1 MNDGLRGNMSERVV
15 ARLLS
20 HRDIAFLVLIALIV
34 MAVFTLTTDTFLTAI
49 SFQVMGFQVAEV
61 ALLSLAVMLSML
73 TGGIDL
79 SVVSI
84 SAISAIVI
92 AKLFAMTDAATTGTA
107 SIGIVL
113 AICAAGLATGAAC
126 GVLNGFLIARLRI
139 TPILATLATLQIL
152 NGIGI
157 GWTGGN
163 ALYGMPDNFLNIG
176 GGYVAKVPIP
186 IIVLAGGAILTA
198 IFVNRT
204 GMGLRLKLIGASETA
219 AHYSGLNP
227 RRVLYATYIASGLLA
242 SLAGIVIASHAASA
256 SADYGTSYLLLA
268 IVIVVLGGVNPLGG
282 FGTVVGVLLSAFILQ
297 MVSTGFNMVGF
308 NAFAYQIAQGAILIV
323 VIGLNTLGQRYGGG
337 WRTGLLALVRRRP
350 PDAAA
355 VEPPPETPPVPA
367 ASPPPPSGG
376 SERLS
381 DPAT

>member
-1 MNDGLRGNMSERVV
+1 MNALRGDLSGRVV

-20 HRDIAFLVLIALIV
+20 QRDTAFLVVIALIV
-34 MAVFTLTTDTFLTAI
+34 LAIFTLTTNTFFTTI

-92 AKLFAMTDAATTGTA
+92 AKLFATTDAATTGTT
-107 SIGIVL
+107 STWVVIGICV
-113 AICAAGLATGAAC
+113 AGLAAGAGC

-163 ALYGMPDNFLNIG
+163 ALYGMPNNFLNLG

-186 IIVLAGGAILTA
+186 ILFLAGAGILTA
-198 IFVNRT
+198 VFVNRT
-204 GMGLRLKLIGASETA
+204 GMGLRIKLIGANETA
-219 AHYSGLNP
+219 ARYSGLNP
-227 RRVLYATYIASGLLA
+227 TRVLYATYIASGLLA
-242 SLAGIVIASHAASA
+242 ALAGIVIASRAASA

-268 IVIVVLGGVNPLGG
+268 IVVVVLGGVNPLGG
-282 FGTVVGVLLSAFILQ
+282 FGTVLGVLLSAFILQ

-337 WRTGLLALVRRRP
+337 WRTGLLTLVRGRRAV
-350 PDAAA
+350 AAE
-355 VEPPPETPPVPA
+355 EPPP
-367 ASPPPPSGG
+367 GG
-376 SERLS
+376 PDRLS

>member
-1 MNDGLRGNMSERVV
+1 MNWLRGNLSERVV
-15 ARLLS
+15 SRLVS
-20 HRDIAFLVLIALIV
+20 QRDLWFLVLLAAAVIAT
-34 MAVFTLTTDTFLTAI
+34 FSLTTDTFLTTI

-92 AKLFAMTDAATTGTA
+92 AKLFATTDAATTGTT
-107 SIGIVL
+107 STWIV
-113 AICAAGLATGAAC
+113 AGICAAGLAAGAAC
-126 GVLNGFLIARLRI
+126 GALNGFLIARLRI

-163 ALYGMPDNFLNIG
+163 ALYGLPNNFLKIG
-176 GGYVAKVPIP
+176 GGYVAGVPIP
-186 IIVLAGGAILTA
+186 MLFLAGAAVVTA

-204 GMGLRLKLIGASETA
+204 GMGLRIKLIGANETA

-227 RRVLYATYIASGLLA
+227 PRVIYATYIASGLLA
-242 SLAGIVIASHAASA
+242 ALAGIVIASRAASA
-256 SADYGTSYLLLA
+256 NADYGTSYLLLA
-268 IVIVVLGGVNPLGG
+268 IVIIVLGGVNPLGG
-282 FGTVVGVLLSAFILQ
+282 FGTVLGVLLSAFVLQ

-308 NAFAYQIAQGAILIV
+308 NAFAYQIAQGAILV
-323 VIGLNTLGQRYGGG
+323 LVIGLNTLGQRFGGG
-337 WRTGLLALVRRRP
+337 WRTGLVSLLRRRRAGEP
-350 PDAAA
+350 A
-355 VEPPPETPPVPA
+355 VA
-367 ASPPPPSGG
+367 PPS
-376 SERLS
+376 LS
-381 DPAT
+381 VPPNPEEP

>member
-1 MNDGLRGNMSERVV
+1 VSLLRSDLSERVV

-20 HRDIAFLVLIALIV
+20 QRDIAFLVALSL
-34 MAVFTLTTDTFLTAI
+34 AVLATFSLATDTFLTTI
-49 SFQVMGFQVAEV
+49 SFQVMGFQVSEV

-92 AKLFAMTDAATTGTA
+92 AKLFATTDAATTGMA
-107 SIGIVL
+107 SPWVVVG
-113 AICAAGLATGAAC
+113 ICAVGLLAGAAC

-163 ALYGMPDNFLNIG
+163 ALYGMPNNFLNLG
-176 GGYVAKVPIP
+176 GGFVASVPIP
-186 IIVLAGGAILTA
+186 ILFLAGAATVTA

-204 GMGLRLKLIGASETA
+204 GMGLKIKLIGANETA
-219 AHYSGLNP
+219 AQYSGLNP
-227 RRVLYATYIASGLLA
+227 PRVIYATYVASGLLSA
-242 SLAGIVIASHAASA
+242 LAGIVIASHAASA

-282 FGTVVGVLLSAFILQ
+282 FGTVLGVVLSAFVLQ

-308 NAFAYQIAQGAILIV
+308 NAFAYQIAQGVILIV

-337 WRTGLLALVRRRP
+337 WRSGLVSLLRRP
-350 PDAAA
+350 GSG
-355 VEPPPETPPVPA
+355 VEPAPVP
-367 ASPPPPSGG
+367 PPAPADPPLPGG
-376 SERLS
+376 SG
-381 DPAT
+381 

>member
-1 MNDGLRGNMSERVV
+1 MNALRSNLSERVV
-15 ARLLS
+15 GRLLS
-20 HRDIAFLVLIALIV
+20 QRDVAFLVVIAVVVAAI
-34 MAVFTLTTDTFLTAI
+34 FTLTTNTFFTTI

-92 AKLFAMTDAATTGTA
+92 AKLFATTNAATTGTT
-107 SIGIVL
+107 SIWVVIG
-113 AICAAGLATGAAC
+113 ICAAGLVAGAGC
-126 GVLNGFLIARLRI
+126 GVLNGFLIAKLRI

-163 ALYGMPDNFLNIG
+163 ALYGMPNNFLNIG

-186 IIVLAGGAILTA
+186 MLFLAGAAIVTA
-198 IFVNRT
+198 VFVNRT
-204 GMGLRLKLIGASETA
+204 GMGLRIKLIGANETA
-219 AHYSGLNP
+219 ARYSGLNP
-227 RRVLYATYIASGLLA
+227 TRVLYATYIASGLLA
-242 SLAGIVIASHAASA
+242 ALAGIVIASRAASA

-268 IVIVVLGGVNPLGG
+268 IVVVVLGGVNPLGG
-282 FGTVVGVLLSAFILQ
+282 FGTVLGVLLSAFILQ

-337 WRTGLLALVRRRP
+337 WRTGLLSLVRGRS
-350 PDAAA
+350 AAA
-355 VEPPPETPPVPA
+355 AEEPPP
-367 ASPPPPSGG
+367 GG
-376 SERLS
+376 SDQLS

>member
-1 MNDGLRGNMSERVV
+1 MRLDPRSSLSERVV
-15 ARLLS
+15 GRLLS
-20 HRDIAFLVLIALIV
+20 QRDIAFLVVIV
-34 MAVFTLTTDTFLTAI
+34 LLVSATFTLTTNTFFTTI

-92 AKLFAMTDAATTGTA
+92 VKLFAVTGAGTSGKA
-107 SIGIVL
+107 SIWLVL
-113 AICAAGLATGAAC
+113 GVCAVGLLTGAAC

-157 GWTGGN
+157 GWTGGQ
-163 ALYGMPDNFLNIG
+163 ALYGMPNNFLNIG

-186 IIVLAGGAILTA
+186 ILFLAGGAIVTA

-204 GMGLRLKLIGASETA
+204 GIGLRIKLVGANETA
-219 AHYSGLNP
+219 ARYSGLNP
-227 RRVLYATYIASGLLA
+227 ARVLYATYIASGLLA
-242 SLAGIVIASHAASA
+242 ALAGIVITSRAASA

-282 FGTVVGVLLSAFILQ
+282 YGTVLGVLLSAFILQ
-297 MVSTGFNMVGF
+297 MVSTGFDMVGF
-308 NAFAYQIAQGAILIV
+308 NAFAYQIAQGAILIA
-323 VIGLNTLGQRYGGG
+323 VIGLNTLGRRYGGG
-337 WRTGLLALVRRRP
+337 WRTGLLALVRGRET
-350 PDAAA
+350 AAA
-355 VEPPPETPPVPA
+355 ELPADAPSPSALDAPPP
-367 ASPPPPSGG
+367 GG
-376 SERLS
+376 SDRLS
-381 DPAT
+381 DPTT

>member
-1 MNDGLRGNMSERVV
+1 MSRRPDLSRRVV

-20 HRDIAFLVLIALIV
+20 QRDLGFLVLLALGV
-34 MAVFTLTTDTFLTAI
+34 LATFSVATDTFLTTI

-61 ALLSLAVMLSML
+61 AILSLAIMISML

-84 SAISAIVI
+84 SAISAISI
-92 AKLFAMTDAATTGTA
+92 AKLFATTDAATTGTT
-107 SIGIVL
+107 STPIVIGI
-113 AICAAGLATGAAC
+113 CAVGLLVGAGC

-163 ALYGMPDNFLNIG
+163 AVYGMPNNFLNFG
-176 GGYVAKVPIP
+176 GGYVAKIPIP
-186 IIVLAGGAILTA
+186 ILFLAGAAIVTA
-198 IFVNRT
+198 VFVNRT
-204 GMGLRLKLIGASETA
+204 GMGLRIKLIGANETA
-219 AHYSGLNP
+219 ARYSGLNP
-227 RRVLYATYIASGLLA
+227 PRVIYATYIASGLLA
-242 SLAGIVIASHAASA
+242 ALAGIVIASRAASA

-282 FGTVVGVLLSAFILQ
+282 FGTVLGVLLSAFVLQ

-323 VIGLNTLGQRYGGG
+323 VIGLNTLGQRVGGG
-337 WRTGLLALVRRRP
+337 WLTGLAALVRGRP
-350 PDAAA
+350 TAEEPA
-355 VEPPPETPPVPA
+355 VPPPTA
-367 ASPPPPSGG
+367 ADTGG
-376 SERLS
+376 
-381 DPAT
+381 PG

>member
-1 MNDGLRGNMSERVV
+1 VNAARGDLSARVV
-15 ARLLS
+15 RRLLS
-20 HRDIAFLVLIALIV
+20 QRDIASLVVIALVVLAIF
-34 MAVFTLTTDTFLTAI
+34 ALTTDTFLTTI

-92 AKLFAMTDAATTGTA
+92 AKLFATTDAGSTGTA
-107 SIGIVL
+107 SIWVVL
-113 AICAAGLATGAAC
+113 GICAVGLLTGAAC
-126 GVLNGFLIARLRI
+126 GVLNGFLIAKLRI

-157 GWTGGN
+157 GWTGGR
-163 ALYGMPDNFLNIG
+163 ALYGLPNNFLNLG
-176 GGYVAKVPIP
+176 GGFVARVPIP
-186 IIVLAGGAILTA
+186 IIFLAGGAILTA

-204 GMGLRLKLIGASETA
+204 GMGLKIKLIGANETA

-227 RRVLYATYIASGLLA
+227 PRVLYATYIASGLLS
-242 SLAGIVIASHAASA
+242 SLAGIVIASRAASA

-282 FGTVVGVLLSAFILQ
+282 SGTVLGVLLAAFVLQ

-308 NAFAYQIAQGAILIV
+308 NAFAYQIAQGVILIV

-337 WRTGLLALVRRRP
+337 WRTGLLSLVRRRP
-350 PDAAA
+350 PAPE
-355 VEPPPETPPVPA
+355 EPPPVPSPATIDPPLP
-367 ASPPPPSGG
+367 GG
-376 SERLS
+376 SG
-381 DPAT
+381 

>member
-1 MNDGLRGNMSERVV
+1 MSDLGRMNAVLRGDASERVV
-15 ARLLS
+15 RRLLS
-20 HRDIAFLVLIALIV
+20 QRDIVSLVLIALAV
-34 MAVFTLTTDTFLTAI
+34 MAVFTLTTDTFMTTI

-61 ALLSLAVMLSML
+61 ALLSLAVMISML

-92 AKLFAMTDAATTGTA
+92 AKLFAAAGESA
-107 SIGIVL
+107 STPLLVG
-113 AICAAGLATGAAC
+113 ICAVGLLAGAAC
-126 GVLNGFLIARLRI
+126 GVLNGFLIARLQI

-157 GWTGGN
+157 GWTGGE
-163 ALYGMPDNFLNIG
+163 ALYGMPNSFLNLG

-186 IIVLAGGAILTA
+186 ILFLVVGAVLTA

-204 GMGLRLKLIGASETA
+204 GMGLRIKLIGANETA

-227 RRVLYATYIASGLLA
+227 TRVIYATYVASGLLA
-242 SLAGIVIASHAASA
+242 ALAGIVITARAASA

-282 FGTVVGVLLSAFILQ
+282 YGTVLGVLLSAFVLQ

-308 NAFAYQIAQGAILIV
+308 NAFAYQIAQGAILIA
-323 VIGLNTLGQRYGGG
+323 VIGLNTLSQRYGAG
-337 WRTGLLALVRRRP
+337 WRARASGLLGRKPSAT
-350 PDAAA
+350 DEA
-355 VEPPPETPPVPA
+355 PPPEAP
-367 ASPPPPSGG
+367 
-376 SERLS
+376 ERLS